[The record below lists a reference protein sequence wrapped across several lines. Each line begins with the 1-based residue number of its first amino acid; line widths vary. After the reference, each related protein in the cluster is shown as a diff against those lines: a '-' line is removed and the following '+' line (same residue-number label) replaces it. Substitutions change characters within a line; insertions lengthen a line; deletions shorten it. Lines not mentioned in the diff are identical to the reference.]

1 MEDVKQKILVVTE
14 AYTLSDNE
22 ERNQDELTDLIA
34 NAVQN
39 QGFDVDI
46 EQFDVNYD
54 YDINA
59 QSVMNEIDKRS
70 RELLID
76 DYLCVIAEGLSA
88 WFWIRSK
95 FCIPVICVNPITDVL
110 EQLEDVCTES
120 SYESFEEM
128 DAERAYSSH
137 DVQALCVLS
146 DDALSDIIE
155 YALETFSF
163 SNTFTSEYELLTEE
177 FWTDSHGIAKA
188 LKYAADNFCE

>member
-1 MEDVKQKILVVTE
+1 MEDIKQKILVVTE

-95 FCIPVICVNPITDVL
+95 FYIPVICVI
-110 EQLEDVCTES
+110 
-120 SYESFEEM
+120 
-128 DAERAYSSH
+128 R
-137 DVQALCVLS
+137 
-146 DDALSDIIE
+146 I
-155 YALETFSF
+155 
-163 SNTFTSEYELLTEE
+163 
-177 FWTDSHGIAKA
+177 
-188 LKYAADNFCE
+188 